1 MDEREKQRDQE
12 GADSEPEEVVAETE
26 AVDTET
32 SEQGPVETEAPE
44 AAEPVDDAGADEDAQ
59 PEAAS
64 AEADAADEGAP
75 VTAAAEADD
84 AAPTTTPTRQQRRRG
99 TVERER
105 VSVELNAIFGRKL
118 GMLQIFDESGV
129 VQNVTAIEAGPCV
142 VTMIRRPDRDGY
154 AAIQLGWGENK
165 KLTRPA
171 KGHLKEAN
179 GSFRHLR
186 EVRVDDIEGVA
197 VGQEVAAD
205 IFAAGE
211 RVDVTATSKGRGFAG
226 GVKRHGFHG
235 GPKTHGQ
242 SDRHRAPGSIGAGT
256 TPGHVLKGQ
265 KMAGHMG
272 AQQVTVRS
280 LTVVQADAD
289 KNLIL
294 VRGSVP
300 GPING
305 LVQVKRTTRVGTR

>member
-1 MDEREKQRDQE
+1 MDERDKQTDQE
-12 GADSEPEEVVAETE
+12 GDDSEGSDFVADAPETAEAAATEPEEE
-26 AVDTET
+26 AND
-32 SEQGPVETEAPE
+32 
-44 AAEPVDDAGADEDAQ
+44 
-59 PEAAS
+59 
-64 AEADAADEGAP
+64 EADAPAPDAEAGQGTEPETPGSEAGEEDEEAQAER
-75 VTAAAEADD
+75 VETAAA
-84 AAPTTTPTRQQRRRG
+84 PRPRRRRG
-99 TVERER
+99 GVVERER
-105 VSVELNAIFGRKL
+105 VAVQLDAIFGRKL
-118 GMLQIFDESGV
+118 GMLQVFDEGGV

-142 VTMIRRPDRDGY
+142 VTMIRRPERDGY
-154 AAIQLGWGENK
+154 AAIQLGWGVDK

-171 KGHLKEAN
+171 KGHLMAAN
-179 GSFRHLR
+179 GDFRHLR

-205 IFAAGE
+205 IFTAGE

-272 AQQVTVRS
+272 AHQVTVRS
-280 LTVVQADAD
+280 LTVIQADAD

-305 LVQVKRTTRVGTR
+305 LVQVKRTTRVGPR